1 MVIGGGKKWKILN
14 QRFNNHARC
23 FRCECR
29 GKGIDLLPEKEPMKR
44 DMRVMK
50 EDVHAF
56 GWLESDL
63 GNGLKYGKEE
73 GLG

>member
-1 MVIGGGKKWKILN
+1 M
-14 QRFNNHARC
+14 
-23 FRCECR
+23 
-29 GKGIDLLPEKEPMKR
+29 LPEKEPMKR

-56 GWLESDL
+56 GRLESDL
-63 GNGLKYGKEE
+63 GNGLEYGKEE